1 MTPHFFGI
9 TLATAALCM
18 FSANVLVIKQAS
30 ERVSL
35 NLGFLLSVGVNLLFC
50 GLLLA
55 GQMILSES
63 RLGWS
68 WQAAFLFMLGGA
80 FSTYLGRWFFFEAVV
95 RMGSAKA
102 SLFQV
107 SSPGFAAL
115 IAWVALGETLS
126 TIRLGAIVFTILGLA
141 LIGYVPGMFS
151 PPQGRAHGRD
161 GAPARTH
168 TDLFGWVKGS
178 TLMLGTGGSLAYA
191 ISTVVRGAAIREWNQ
206 PLAGALLGALTGLL
220 LHVVF
225 SLEIRAV
232 PESLR
237 TADRRGVHLFLI
249 CGALTISAQICAIW
263 SLRYIDV
270 ALSSLITLSTP
281 LLVIP
286 AGYFLFAKKEILSSR
301 TWIGGAMV
309 LVGVA
314 TLTLSR

>member
-9 TLATAALCM
+9 ALATAALCM
-18 FSANVLVIKQAS
+18 FSANVLVIKRAS

-55 GQMILSES
+55 VQMILSKS
-63 RLGWS
+63 SLGWS
-68 WQAAFLFMLGGA
+68 WQAAFFFMLGGA

-126 TIRLGAIVFTILGLA
+126 PIRLGAIVFTILGLA
-141 LIGYVPGMFS
+141 LIGYVPGMFT
-151 PPQGRAHGRD
+151 PPQGGGQGRD
-161 GAPARTH
+161 GALARTRA
-168 TDLFGWVKGS
+168 DLFGWVKGS

-191 ISTVVRGAAIREWNQ
+191 ISTVVRGAAIRDWNQ

-225 SLEIRAV
+225 SQEIRAV
-232 PESLR
+232 PENLR
-237 TADRRGVHLFLI
+237 AADRRGVHLFLI

-309 LVGVA
+309 LIGVA

>member
-1 MTPHFFGI
+1 MTPHFFGVA
-9 TLATAALCM
+9 LATAALCM
-18 FSANVLVIKQAS
+18 FSANVLLIKQAS

-50 GLLLA
+50 GVLLA
-55 GQMILSES
+55 GQLVLSETGI
-63 RLGWS
+63 GWS
-68 WQAAFLFMLGGA
+68 WQAAFFFMLGGA

-115 IAWVALGETLS
+115 IAWIALGETLS
-126 TIRLGAIVFTILGLA
+126 PIRLGAIVSTILGLA

-151 PPQGRAHGRD
+151 RPQGKPPGLDAVQTRAR
-161 GAPARTH
+161 AK
-168 TDLFGWVKGS
+168 LFSWVKGS

-206 PLAGALLGALTGLL
+206 PLVGALLGAVTGLL

-225 SLEIRAV
+225 SQEIRAV

-237 TADRRGVHLFLI
+237 GADRHGVFLFLI

-286 AGYFLFAKKEILSSR
+286 GGYFLFAKKEILSSR
-301 TWIGGAMV
+301 TWTGGAMV
-309 LVGVA
+309 LAGVA